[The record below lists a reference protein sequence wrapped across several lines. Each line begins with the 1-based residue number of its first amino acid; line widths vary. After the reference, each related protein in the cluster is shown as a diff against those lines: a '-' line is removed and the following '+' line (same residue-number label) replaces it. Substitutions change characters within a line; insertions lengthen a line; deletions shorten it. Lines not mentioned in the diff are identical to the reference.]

1 MIKLCTEVGYYSIN
15 HVGEEL
21 CGDHV
26 EVIETDDSQ
35 TIVLADG
42 LGSGV
47 KANILA
53 ILTSK
58 IISTMIANDMPI
70 EECVK
75 TIAQT
80 LPVCEVRK
88 VAYSTFTIIRI
99 NHNQEAIII
108 EYDNPLTILLRD
120 GKNFEFARNEMIIE
134 NKRIYQSRI
143 QLQINDCFLTMS
155 DGAIYA
161 GVGQTLNFGWQ
172 RPNIIEY
179 MEKRYDESYSA
190 KTLSTILLD
199 KCNQLY
205 NSMPGDDTTVCC
217 VKIRERKQ
225 VNLLVGPP
233 SNKEDDNRMLTLF
246 FGKEGKHIVCGGTT
260 SQIVSKFLRRP
271 IDLSIDYVDL
281 GIPPTAKIEGVDLV
295 TEGVITLAKVLEYA
309 NSYLVDNDKYM
320 EWSYQPDGASSIS
333 RLLFEEAT
341 DINFFVG
348 RAVNPAHQNPSLPI
362 NFNVKMRLVDELTIA
377 LKKMG
382 KRIKVSYF

>member
-15 HVGEEL
+15 HEGEEL

-26 EVIETDDSQ
+26 EVVETEDSQ

-99 NHNQEAIII
+99 NHNKEAIII

-120 GKNFEFARNEMIIE
+120 GKNVEFARNEMVID

-143 QLQINDCFLTMS
+143 QLQINDCLQPLIITYYMKECMWTINAS
-155 DGAIYA
+155 DTRTIC
-161 GVGQTLNFGWQ
+161 
-172 RPNIIEY
+172 
-179 MEKRYDESYSA
+179 DE
-190 KTLSTILLD
+190 
-199 KCNQLY
+199 
-205 NSMPGDDTTVCC
+205 DT
-217 VKIRERKQ
+217 
-225 VNLLVGPP
+225 
-233 SNKEDDNRMLTLF
+233 
-246 FGKEGKHIVCGGTT
+246 
-260 SQIVSKFLRRP
+260 
-271 IDLSIDYVDL
+271 
-281 GIPPTAKIEGVDLV
+281 
-295 TEGVITLAKVLEYA
+295 
-309 NSYLVDNDKYM
+309 
-320 EWSYQPDGASSIS
+320 
-333 RLLFEEAT
+333 
-341 DINFFVG
+341 
-348 RAVNPAHQNPSLPI
+348 
-362 NFNVKMRLVDELTIA
+362 
-377 LKKMG
+377 
-382 KRIKVSYF
+382 